1 MISQLRTLLGPRDSR
16 VRLLSFG
23 ATGLAAFLIGFV
35 LVPPPTIERLIIHG
49 GYYYILGVFVAF
61 VLYAYRVAQP
71 HWASIVRGL
80 RNAGW
85 TGAAVIAG
93 TVFALWS
100 DSFAHKVLFD
110 EYVLQGTAWHMHAT
124 KEIAT
129 PMRAYDFAG
138 TWLAIDTFLDK
149 RPYFFTFLLSLL
161 HDLTGF
167 RLQNVYILNGAL
179 TGLTLAAV
187 AWLVHALT
195 RRVAA
200 AMLSV
205 ALLATLPVFGQ
216 NATGASMELHN
227 LAMIAVVMVCAVL
240 YLRAPD
246 SNRLAWLIFGAV
258 LLAQCRYESVI
269 FVLPVAWV
277 IVVGWLKVK
286 QLLLPWPALIAPL
299 LLVPYAW
306 HDRFV
311 GSKPILWQLRE
322 GESAR
327 FGWQYLAGN
336 LEGARS
342 FFFSLTSVQP
352 SSLGLSILGMGALTW
367 VIVRFI
373 QRWRSTPSVGALSPS
388 IVVTA
393 AFGLTIAANLGIL
406 MFYYWSR
413 LDDFVTARFA
423 LPFYMMFAVLVGWSV
438 HSLER
443 RRVPALRLAS
453 AVFIAWLLVIGA
465 PAYARRLYTQH
476 NLVMHEIEWELQQ
489 ASTRDRPP
497 LVITNKATMPFI
509 LHRIPAVNTAAAR
522 TRGAQIRWHLQQG
535 TFPEV
540 LVMQVLRPTS
550 AAGDVGIDPDDVLPD
565 TFQLEPLAR
574 KRFGARWI
582 QISRLLTIDE
592 ASAVTSPAQ

>member
-1 MISQLRTLLGPRDSR
+1 MISQLRTLLGSWDSR
-16 VRLLSFG
+16 VRLLTFG
-23 ATGLAAFLIGFV
+23 VMGLVAFLIGFV
-35 LVPPPTIERLIIHG
+35 LVPPATIERLITHG
-49 GYYYILGVFVAF
+49 GYYYILGVFAAF
-61 VLYAYRVAQP
+61 VVYALRVAQP
-71 HWASIVRGL
+71 RWSGLLAGL

-85 TGAAVIAG
+85 MGVTVIAG
-93 TVFALWS
+93 TLFALWS

-124 KEIAT
+124 KEVAT

-179 TGLTLAAV
+179 TGVTLGAV

-200 AMLSV
+200 VMLSV

-227 LAMIAVVMVCAVL
+227 LAMIAVVMVCAVV

-246 SNRLAWLIFGAV
+246 PNRLALLIFGAV

-269 FVLPVAWV
+269 FVLPVAWI
-277 IVVGWLKVK
+277 IVVGWLKAK

-342 FFFSLTSVQP
+342 FFFSITSVQP
-352 SSLGLSILGMGALTW
+352 SSLGLSVLGLGALVW
-367 VIVRFI
+367 VLVRFI
-373 QRWRSTPSVGALSPS
+373 QRWRLRPSAGALSPS
-388 IVVTA
+388 ILVTA

-423 LPFYMMFAVLVGWSV
+423 LPFYMTLAVLVGWTA

-443 RRVPALRLAS
+443 CCWPGVRLAS
-453 AVFIAWLLVIGA
+453 AVLVAWMLVIGA

-489 ASTRDRPP
+489 ASSRPRPP
-497 LVITNKATMPFI
+497 LVITNKATMPF
-509 LHRIPAVNTAAAR
+509 LLNRIPAVNTAAAR
-522 TRGAQIRWHLQQG
+522 GRGAQIMWHLEQG
-535 TFPEV
+535 TFPDV
-540 LVMQVLRPTS
+540 MVMQVLRPTS
-550 AAGDVGIDPDDVLPD
+550 AAGDVGVDPDDVLPD
-565 TFQLEPLAR
+565 TFRLEPLAR

-582 QISRLLTIDE
+582 QISRLLAIDE
-592 ASAVTSPAQ
+592 ASPVTSPAQ

>member
-1 MISQLRTLLGPRDSR
+1 MILQLSPLPGSR
-16 VRLLSFG
+16 NLPVRLLSFG
-23 ATGLAAFLIGFV
+23 VIGLAAFLTGFV
-35 LVPPPTIERLIIHG
+35 LVPPPMIERLIIHG
-49 GYYYILGVFVAF
+49 GYYYILGVFAAF
-61 VLYAYRVAQP
+61 VIFALRVARPQ
-71 HWASIVRGL
+71 WTGMVSGL

-85 TGAAVIAG
+85 IGAAVIAG
-93 TVFALWS
+93 TGFALWS

-124 KEIAT
+124 KEVAT

-179 TGLTLAAV
+179 TGLTLGAV
-187 AWLVHALT
+187 AWLVHAMT

-200 AMLSV
+200 VMLSV

-246 SNRLAWLIFGAV
+246 SDRLALLIFGAV

-269 FVLPVAWV
+269 FVLPVAWI
-277 IVVGWLKVK
+277 IVVGWLKAERI
-286 QLLLPWPALIAPL
+286 LLPWPALIAPL

-336 LEGARS
+336 LEGAQS
-342 FFFSLTSVQP
+342 FFFSITPVQP
-352 SSLGLSILGMGALTW
+352 SSLGLSLLGIGAIIW
-367 VIVRFI
+367 VMVRLI
-373 QRWRSTPSVGALSPS
+373 QRWRSGPSAEALSPGLL
-388 IVVTA
+388 VTA

-423 LPFYMMFAVLVGWSV
+423 LPFYLMLAVLVGWTA

-443 RRVPALRLAS
+443 RRVPGVRLAS
-453 AVFIAWLLVIGA
+453 AVLVVWMLVIGA

-489 ASTRDRPP
+489 ASTGARPP
-497 LVITNKATMPFI
+497 LVITNKATMPFL

-522 TRGAQIRWHLQQG
+522 TRGSQIMWHLQQG

-550 AAGDVGIDPDDVLPD
+550 AAGDVGVDPDDVLPD

-592 ASAVTSPAQ
+592 ASPVTSPGH